1 MFRYDKYV
9 WYYEYIRDDD
19 KDITNKLSQFQI
31 IRLEARIDS
40 DFKIIQ
46 ELEQNYYEYK
56 RKRFTLFY
64 LIF

>member
-9 WYYEYIRDDD
+9 WYYEYLKDYDNKIKEKLINKYKVIR
-19 KDITNKLSQFQI
+19 F
-31 IRLEARIDS
+31 EATIND

-56 RKRFTLFY
+56 RKYFNLFS
-64 LIF
+64 F